1 MRNFHELV
9 WTVWKQR
16 EGSVFFWL
24 LNTDKAECCAVLC
37 CVPLASHKA
46 KVSGRE
52 RQRKMCI
59 REKETAGMPAGSQRV
74 AQGWGMCETER
85 VSR

>member
-1 MRNFHELV
+1 MNWCGQYGNRGKGQFSSGCL
-9 WTVWKQR
+9 TQTKP
-16 EGSVFFWL
+16 S
-24 LNTDKAECCAVLC
+24 AVLC